1 MPGARWCGEG
11 TLNPSIQSSIG
22 GTEMGARRFRRLL
35 FGAGLI
41 VGVLPAVMTTL
52 AGASG
57 ASPQGVVVG
66 SCFAPVP
73 HSFADVSAGAYY
85 NKAVSWLVESEIT
98 GGTSPTTFSPNNVV
112 TRGQMAQFLWRAA
125 GSPEPA
131 GQNSFTDVATGAFYN
146 KAVSWL
152 VESEITGGTSP
163 TTFSPNNVVTRGQM
177 AQFLWRNACG
187 PEPAGPSQI
196 AASGEHTC
204 AVVEGVVFCW
214 GLNST
219 GQLGNSNYASQ
230 QEPTPVAGLTGVTN
244 ITAGDGHTCAVTHG
258 IVYCWGNNRYGQLGN
273 TTNSGTN
280 TANPTPT
287 PVTGIGD
294 VTSISAGYNHTCAL
308 AEGTVSCWGLN
319 TLGQLGNTTNNGTP
333 TANPTPTT
341 ITGLT
346 GVTNITGG
354 GDHTCSVAGGIV
366 SCWGL
371 NTSGQLGN
379 TTNNGTNTANPT
391 PTTVAGLTGVTNIIG
406 GANHTCAVNHGTMS
420 CWGLN
425 TLGQLGN
432 TTNNGTP
439 TANPTPTP
447 VVGLTGVT
455 NISAGFNHTCA
466 ADLDGTMSCWGYN
479 YFGQLGNTT
488 NNGILTANPTPTTV
502 TGLTGVTNI
511 AAGYNHSCAVVDT
524 TMACWGL
531 NRFGQLGSTN
541 NGTGTIIPTP
551 TPVAGL
557 G

>member
-52 AGASG
+52 AGVSG

-73 HSFADVSAGAYY
+73 HSFADVSAGAY
-85 NKAVSWLVESEIT
+85 
-98 GGTSPTTFSPNNVV
+98 
-112 TRGQMAQFLWRAA
+112 
-125 GSPEPA
+125 
-131 GQNSFTDVATGAFYN
+131 YN

-333 TANPTPTT
+333 TANPTPT
-341 ITGLT
+341 
-346 GVTNITGG
+346 
-354 GDHTCSVAGGIV
+354 
-366 SCWGL
+366 
-371 NTSGQLGN
+371 
-379 TTNNGTNTANPT
+379 
-391 PTTVAGLTGVTNIIG
+391 
-406 GANHTCAVNHGTMS
+406 
-420 CWGLN
+420 
-425 TLGQLGN
+425 
-432 TTNNGTP
+432 
-439 TANPTPTP
+439 P